1 MGHSSMDPAFHELR
15 PWNEGR
21 LIGAKRALKQQQ
33 VWAIRFWLDQHRRL
47 RDRALFDFAIDS
59 KLRGCDVVKVR
70 IGDIVSGGRVR
81 DRAVVVQQKTK
92 RPVQFEL
99 MDTARKTMRAW
110 LERRRGTLNDF
121 VFPSRNDYMA
131 HMSTR
136 QYARLVH
143 EWVVGIGLPAQDYGT
158 HSLRRTKASII
169 YKATGNRAPF
179 RFYLVMP
186 KSIARCVIWAL
197 TWKTL
202 WNWPNALKSE
212 QPNCGRSAVS
222 FSFPRPDAFSSRGL
236 DQGASG
242 GTGWPGFTR
251 MQKYDA
257 DS

>member
-1 MGHSSMDPAFHELR
+1 MGHSAMDPAFHELR

-70 IGDIVSGGRVR
+70 IGDVVSGGRVR
-81 DRAVVVQQKTK
+81 DRAVVIKQKTK

-110 LERRRGTLNDF
+110 LERRGGTLNDF

-169 YKATGNRAPF
+169 YKATGNLRAVQILLGHAKIDSTV
-179 RFYLVMP
+179 RYLGVD
-186 KSIARCVIWAL
+186 VEDAL
-197 TWKTL
+197 ELAERT
-202 WNWPNALKSE
+202 E
-212 QPNCGRSAVS
+212 V
-222 FSFPRPDAFSSRGL
+222 
-236 DQGASG
+236 
-242 GTGWPGFTR
+242 
-251 MQKYDA
+251 
-257 DS
+257 